1 MAEKLLLGLAIALV
15 FEGIVYALFP
25 DQMRGLVA
33 KILEEPTERIRGIGL
48 MTACLGLFLAWLVL

>member
-1 MAEKLLLGLAIALV
+1 M
-15 FEGIVYALFP
+15 VYALFP